1 MAKIELTDKQL
12 RLVQDALESYSR
24 AGILQWRY
32 VYDHP
37 SVQRFLQDSFTPDK
51 ELKVGSQTMR
61 GEVVEIGDGYVK
73 TKGSWGN
80 GEEIKTW
87 TDVENIE
94 ISPNWNEYHDATHK
108 IENLFGE
115 VNRIILQDP
124 TFPDGASP
132 GIHNP
137 KSREA
142 LEAFDIIQVIR
153 HEFWKDNPNRSDITV
168 DSSVSINIGPEVK
181 VELDTLK
188 DIRKQK
194 LKELEKTIKIN
205 E

>member
-37 SVQRFLQDSFTPDK
+37 SVQRYLIDSFTPDK
-51 ELKVGSQTMR
+51 ELKVGLNTMR
-61 GEVVEIGDGYVK
+61 GKIVEIGNGYVK

-80 GEEIKTW
+80 GEEVRTW
-87 TDVENIE
+87 TDIENIQ
-94 ISPNWNEYHDATHK
+94 ISPDWNKYHEAKSK
-108 IENLFGE
+108 IESLFGD

-137 KSREA
+137 KSKEA
-142 LEAFDIIQVIR
+142 LEAFDILQVIR
-153 HEFWKDNPNRSDITV
+153 HEFWKADPTRSSITV
-168 DSSVSINIGPEVK
+168 DSNVSINVGPAVK
-181 VELDTLK
+181 VELDSIK
-188 DIRKQK
+188 EQRKQK
-194 LKELEKTIKIN
+194 LDNLKN

>member
-12 RLVQDALESYSR
+12 RLVQDALELYSR

-37 SVQRFLQDSFTPDK
+37 SVQRYLKDSFTPNK
-51 ELKVGSQTMR
+51 ELKVGTETMR

-73 TKGSWGN
+73 TKGTWGN
-80 GEEIKTW
+80 GEEIRTW
-87 TDVENIE
+87 YDTENIE
-94 ISPNWNEYHDATHK
+94 NSPHWNKLHNAKNK
-108 IENLFGE
+108 IEELFGE

-132 GIHNP
+132 GIHNA
-137 KSREA
+137 KSRES

-153 HEFWKDNPNRSDITV
+153 HEFWKADTDRTSATV
-168 DSSVSINIGPEVK
+168 DSSININIGPVVN

-188 DIRKQK
+188 DKRKQK
-194 LKELEKTIKIN
+194 LKKLEN
-205 E
+205 G

>member
-1 MAKIELTDKQL
+1 MAKIELTNQQL
-12 RLVQDALESYSR
+12 RLIQDALELYSR

-37 SVQRFLQDSFTPDK
+37 SVMRYLKDSFTPNK
-51 ELKVGSQTMR
+51 ELKVGIDTMR
-61 GEVVEIGDGYVK
+61 GTVVEIGDGYVK

-80 GEEIKTW
+80 GEEIRTW

-94 ISPNWNEYHDATHK
+94 ISPDWNRYHNAK
-108 IENLFGE
+108 AEIERLFGE
-115 VNRIILQDP
+115 INRIILQDP
-124 TFPDGASP
+124 TFSDSASP

-142 LEAFDIIQVIR
+142 LTAFDLIQVIR
-153 HEFWKDNPNRSDITV
+153 HEFWKANENRSNITV
-168 DSSVSINIGPEVK
+168 DSSVSLNSTGPAIK

-188 DIRKQK
+188 ETRKAKLDNLKQK
-194 LKELEKTIKIN
+194 
-205 E
+205 